1 MCKIFKKIRKKKKP
15 VYEKNT
21 LIDDDVE
28 SDLSL
33 ILIQYLL
40 SLFDHPKMKII
51 DFVCKFDSTNFV
63 KLFDMM
69 C

>member
-1 MCKIFKKIRKKKKP
+1 MRRKKKP

-21 LIDDDVE
+21 LIDGDVE

-40 SLFDHPKMKII
+40 SLFDHPKIKII
-51 DFVCKFDSTNFV
+51 DFICNFDQINFV